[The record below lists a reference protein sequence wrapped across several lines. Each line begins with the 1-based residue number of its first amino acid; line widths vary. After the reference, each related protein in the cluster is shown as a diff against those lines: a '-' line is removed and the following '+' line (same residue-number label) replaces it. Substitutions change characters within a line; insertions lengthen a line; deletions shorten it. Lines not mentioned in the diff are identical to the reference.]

1 MKKKKNL
8 AVAVFLIP
16 AMLLLIVFK
25 IYPIFLGVY
34 ESFFTYSFLEKQTIF
49 AGLDNYISIFTSSS
63 TINAIKVTA
72 VFNVIVNPIQIILSF
87 ALSLFLM
94 VKLKGQKI
102 FRTIHV
108 IPVAVSF
115 TIACTL
121 WGVLLSPEQG
131 LMNSILNMFG
141 IENQG
146 FLTDKSQALA
156 WVMVLASW
164 KGLGYWA
171 LFFIT
176 GLEEVPEQLY
186 EAAAL
191 DGAGYWQSLRYITM
205 PQMKRTFKFVIVSD
219 TISNFILFVPAYVLT
234 NGGPDGTTDF
244 LMYRIYRTAYQYS
257 DINLASAMI
266 VVLIVMLGTI
276 VAIENFVLRDKE

>member
-1 MKKKKNL
+1 MKKKNL
-8 AVAVFLIP
+8 AVAVFLFP
-16 AMLLLIVFK
+16 AMLLLIMFK
-25 IYPIFLGVY
+25 IYPILLGVF
-34 ESFFTYSFLEKQTIF
+34 ESFFTYSFVEKGTIF
-49 AGLDNYISIFTSSS
+49 AGLDNYINIFTDHS
-63 TINAIKVTA
+63 TLNAIKVTA
-72 VFNVIVNPIQIILSF
+72 IFNVFVNPIQIILSF
-87 ALSLFLM
+87 GLALLLM
-94 VKLKGQKI
+94 VKLKGRKI
-102 FRTIHV
+102 FRTIHM

-141 IENQG
+141 IANQG

-176 GLEEVPEQLY
+176 GLEEVPGQLY

-191 DGAGYWQSLRYITM
+191 DGANYWQSLRWITL
-205 PQMKRTFKFVIVSD
+205 PQMRRTFKFVIVSD

-234 NGGPDGTTDF
+234 NGGPDGVTDF

-257 DINLASAMI
+257 DLNLASAMI
-266 VVLIVMLGTI
+266 VVLIAVLGII
-276 VAIENFVLRDKE
+276 VAIENIVLRDNE

>member
-1 MKKKKNL
+1 MKRKKRTI
-8 AVAVFLIP
+8 VFFLLP
-16 AMLLLIVFK
+16 AMFLLIVFK
-25 IYPIFLGVY
+25 IYPIFLGIY
-34 ESFFTYSFLEKQTIF
+34 ESFFTYSFVEKDTIF
-49 AGLDNYISIFTSSS
+49 AGLSNYLSIFTDSSVL
-63 TINAIKVTA
+63 NAIKVTA
-72 VFNVIVNPIQIILSF
+72 VFNVFVNPIQIMLSF
-87 ALSLFLM
+87 GLALLLM
-94 VKLKGQKI
+94 VKIRGQKV
-102 FRTIHV
+102 FRTIHM

-141 IENQG
+141 IANQA
-146 FLTDKSQALA
+146 FLNDKSQALA
-156 WVMVLASW
+156 WVMVIASW

-191 DGAGYWQSLRYITM
+191 DGANYWKSLRWITL
-205 PQMKRTFKFVIVSD
+205 PQMKRTFRFVIVSD

-234 NGGPDGTTDF
+234 NGGPDGATDF

-266 VVLIVMLGTI
+266 VVLIILLGVI
-276 VAIENFVLRDKE
+276 VAIENYVLRDKE

>member
-1 MKKKKNL
+1 MKKKNL
-8 AVAVFLIP
+8 AVLVFLLP
-16 AMLLLIVFK
+16 GMLLLVLFK
-25 IYPIFLGVY
+25 IYPILLGVY
-34 ESFFTYSFLEKQTIF
+34 ESFFTYSFVEKDTIF
-49 AGLDNYISIFTSSS
+49 AGLSNYISVFTDSS
-63 TINAIKVTA
+63 TLNAIKVTLI
-72 VFNVIVNPIQIILSF
+72 FNVFVNPIQIVLSF
-87 ALSLFLM
+87 GLALLLM
-94 VKLKGQKI
+94 IKLQGQKV
-102 FRTIHV
+102 FRTIHM

-131 LMNSILNMFG
+131 LMNSILNVFG
-141 IENQG
+141 IANQG
-146 FLTDKSQALA
+146 FLNDKSQALA
-156 WVMVLASW
+156 WVMVIASW

-191 DGAGYWQSLRYITM
+191 DGANYWQSLRWVTM

-257 DINLASAMI
+257 DMNLASAMI
-266 VVLIVMLGTI
+266 VVLIIMLGVI
-276 VAIENFVLRDKE
+276 VLIENFVLRDKE

>member
-1 MKKKKNL
+1 MKRKNL
-8 AVAVFLIP
+8 AVAVFLLP
-16 AMLLLIVFK
+16 AMLLLILFK
-25 IYPIFLGVY
+25 VYPILLGAY
-34 ESFFTYSFLEKQTIF
+34 ESFFTYSFVEKETIF
-49 AGLDNYISIFTSSS
+49 AGFDNYISIFTDRS
-63 TINAIKVTA
+63 TLNAIKVTA
-72 VFNVIVNPIQIILSF
+72 IFNVFVNPIQIVLSF
-87 ALSLFLM
+87 GLALLLM

-102 FRTIHV
+102 FRTIHM

-131 LMNSILNMFG
+131 LMNSILNLFG
-141 IENQG
+141 MENQG

-156 WVMVLASW
+156 WVMILASW

-191 DGAGYWQSLRYITM
+191 DGASYWQNLRWVTL
-205 PQMKRTFKFVIVSD
+205 PQMKRTFQFVIVSD

-234 NGGPDGTTDF
+234 KGGPDGVTDF

-257 DINLASAMI
+257 DLHLASAMI
-266 VVLIVMLGTI
+266 VVLIIMLGII
-276 VAIENFVLRDKE
+276 VAIENFVLREKA